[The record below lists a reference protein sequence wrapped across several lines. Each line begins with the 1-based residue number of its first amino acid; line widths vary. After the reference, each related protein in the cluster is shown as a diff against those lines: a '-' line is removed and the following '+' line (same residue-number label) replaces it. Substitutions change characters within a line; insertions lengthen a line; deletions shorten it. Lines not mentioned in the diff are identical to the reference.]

1 MGLRGGEGECRWVGE
16 RQRARE
22 GEKEGDV
29 IYLNVFTNVIMYSFA
44 DMKPVAVFDARIYI

>member
-1 MGLRGGEGECRWVGE
+1 V
-16 RQRARE
+16 RE

-44 DMKPVAVFDARIYI
+44 DMKPVAVFDARICI